1 MVVVCVL
8 TELSASSHAQTESRA
23 AGFSAIESQAI
34 QSQHSWYEVDKDG
47 DCAYLGSGF
56 NPATKAES
64 SGMKLVGA
72 RKDEGV
78 FWLIYLNPSS
88 LVGTSF
94 ATSREFCERVTGIAV
109 EGRSI
114 DRDFKEKRQGR

>member
-1 MVVVCVL
+1 
-8 TELSASSHAQTESRA
+8 
-23 AGFSAIESQAI
+23 
-34 QSQHSWYEVDKDG
+34 
-47 DCAYLGSGF
+47 
-56 NPATKAES
+56 
-64 SGMKLVGA
+64 MKLVGA

-78 FWLIYLNPSS
+78 FWLIYLNPAS

-94 ATSREFCERVTGIAV
+94 ATSRGFCERVTDIAV